1 MIRTVDPRTVLIR
14 WNERAQDGRLQP
26 EAAYQLGR
34 EVGAGSILWGN
45 VLEVGS
51 SVRMDAELMDVDGA
65 ELARAEV
72 SGSADDVLDLVDS
85 LSIDL
90 VRDIWRTTRPIPSV
104 DLSTI
109 TSGDLTALR
118 YFLDGERH
126 YRASQWDSAV
136 AYFNAAVEA
145 DSTFA
150 LAYVRL
156 SYTAGWASGTPELRA
171 LEQRAAVKAVELANR
186 LPSRSQSLVRALGLW
201 VSGSRAEAVDTL
213 RAMVN
218 RHPDDLEANYFLTDA
233 GYHISYE
240 ELGPVRP
247 SVEEAMEPF
256 ERIHALDPSFSPAF
270 IHPLE
275 VAFQLGDTA
284 LIDRYHRSL
293 HADSLA
299 LAVYAAGLEALR
311 RPEDLDALAGGLR
324 AAVGANVGLGGMR
337 GQAARAVTLPLL
349 REAALLDAEAQ
360 GRVLNSFRVDEK
372 GSTLRSETQLQAHRV
387 AELRLLQA
395 GGRLDE
401 ARRTIER
408 SAARGELT
416 RGHVVHYSRMPV
428 YAGFADSTYLW
439 VGDGNGPGTLLWA
452 RAELIAALDTRDP
465 TRTRAAVE
473 RLRSSGDAEDAEARA
488 RLLRQAELFQEFD
501 AAPSVTALRKLE
513 AVLVE
518 EPHGRGA
525 PIEPLWFRW
534 LERMAELPETR
545 PEALDLLELPWIG
558 EPLYETLRVY
568 LLARALEAEGDVQR
582 ARALYGRFLSA
593 LSHADEGLLIEPK
606 LRAAR
611 EALSNMPASP

>member
-1 MIRTVDPRTVLIR
+1 MTETERPSSLLTELKRRKVVRVGIAYGAAIFVVLQIADLVLPALGIPDWGFRFLVIASLAGFPVAIILAWLYDLSPEGVRRTGKHGDAGPVVARLGQVALYAAAAIGVFAVLFVAFVWVQPRAAMGDVAPGASVIAVLPFTTEGSDVEVLGEGMVDLLSRNLNQLGVIRTVDPRTVLIR

-299 LAVYAAGLEALR
+299 LAVYAAGLEAR
-311 RPEDLDALAGGLR
+311 SR
-324 AAVGANVGLGGMR
+324 AACEPPWAPTSGW
-337 GQAARAVTLPLL
+337 AV
-349 REAALLDAEAQ
+349 
-360 GRVLNSFRVDEK
+360 
-372 GSTLRSETQLQAHRV
+372 
-387 AELRLLQA
+387 
-395 GGRLDE
+395 
-401 ARRTIER
+401 
-408 SAARGELT
+408 
-416 RGHVVHYSRMPV
+416 
-428 YAGFADSTYLW
+428 
-439 VGDGNGPGTLLWA
+439 
-452 RAELIAALDTRDP
+452 
-465 TRTRAAVE
+465 
-473 RLRSSGDAEDAEARA
+473 
-488 RLLRQAELFQEFD
+488 
-501 AAPSVTALRKLE
+501 
-513 AVLVE
+513 
-518 EPHGRGA
+518 
-525 PIEPLWFRW
+525 
-534 LERMAELPETR
+534 
-545 PEALDLLELPWIG
+545 
-558 EPLYETLRVY
+558 
-568 LLARALEAEGDVQR
+568 
-582 ARALYGRFLSA
+582 
-593 LSHADEGLLIEPK
+593 
-606 LRAAR
+606 
-611 EALSNMPASP
+611 